1 MNRPVGSWQA
11 LAHGTSSLAEVSERD
26 WHVSSEDRL
35 WRAAVCQPEQ
45 NVVDVGRRDPLGDV
59 GARGTYVVKTA
70 TKGMV
75 LVLGGRFR
83 MGSGDFY
90 PEERPIHEV
99 VVRDLWVDEHLVTN
113 AQFRRF
119 VKATGH
125 VTLAE
130 QAPDAADF
138 PGAAAADLVPGS
150 LVFVGSKGPIPL
162 DDWTRWWAWVPGTN
176 WRHPYGPGS
185 TLDGRDL
192 HPVVHVGYED
202 AAAYAVWIGKALP
215 TESQW
220 EYAARGG
227 LDGAIYVWGA
237 EFMPKG
243 RIMANTWHGRFPW
256 ENLRT
261 HGFDRTSPVRRFA
274 PNGYGLYDVAGNV
287 WEWTTTPWVADHTT
301 TGDAPIHGC
310 CTPRTENVGEQDRRV
325 IKGGSHLCAPSYC
338 HRYRP
343 AARQGH
349 AVRSTTSHLGFR
361 CVIPA

>member
-1 MNRPVGSWQA
+1 MPGPAECSRRGQKGS
-11 LAHGTSSLAEVSERD
+11 
-26 WHVSSEDRL
+26 
-35 WRAAVCQPEQ
+35 
-45 NVVDVGRRDPLGDV
+45 LGDV
-59 GARGTYVVKTA
+59 VARGTYVVKTA

-75 LVLGGRFR
+75 LIPGGRFR

-90 PEERPIHEV
+90 PEERPIHEAAV
-99 VVRDLWVDEHLVTN
+99 SDLWVDEHPVTN

-125 VTLAE
+125 ATVAE

-138 PGAAAADLVPGS
+138 PDAAAADLVPGS

-227 LDGAIYVWGA
+227 LDGATYAWGGD
-237 EFMPKG
+237 FMPKG
-243 RIMANTWHGRFPW
+243 RLMANTWHGRFPW
-256 ENLRT
+256 ENLRP
-261 HGFDRTSPVRRFA
+261 HGFDRTSPVKRFA
-274 PNGYGLYDVAGNV
+274 PNGYGLCDSPAMS
-287 WEWTTTPWVADHTT
+287 
-301 TGDAPIHGC
+301 
-310 CTPRTENVGEQDRRV
+310 
-325 IKGGSHLCAPSYC
+325 GSG
-338 HRYRP
+338 RP
-343 AARQGH
+343 LRH
-349 AVRSTTSHLGFR
+349 AVRLAPKHRRTGSASYQGRFALVRTLVLPSLPTRGSTRSCRTQHNQSSRISLRASCLVFEAATAHKLQPFT
-361 CVIPA
+361 PHP

>member
-1 MNRPVGSWQA
+1 M
-11 LAHGTSSLAEVSERD
+11 
-26 WHVSSEDRL
+26 
-35 WRAAVCQPEQ
+35 
-45 NVVDVGRRDPLGDV
+45 GDV
-59 GARGTYVVKTA
+59 VVSGAYVVKTA

-75 LVLGGRFR
+75 LVPGGQFR

-99 VVRDLWVDEHLVTN
+99 AVSDLWVDEHPVTN

-125 VTLAE
+125 LTVAE

-176 WRHPYGPGS
+176 WRHPYGPDS

-202 AAAYAVWIGKALP
+202 AAAYAVWIGKVLP

-227 LDGAIYVWGA
+227 LDGATYAWGA
-237 EFMPKG
+237 EFMPTG

-256 ENLRT
+256 ENLRP
-261 HGFDRTSPVRRFA
+261 HGFDRTSPVKRFA

-287 WEWTTTPWVADHTT
+287 WEWTTTPWAADHTT
-301 TGDAPIHGC
+301 TGDAPIHAC
-310 CTPRTENVGEQDRRV
+310 CTPGTENIGEQDRRV
-325 IKGGSHLCAPSYC
+325 MKGGSHLCAPSYC

-349 AVRSTTSHLGFR
+349 GVRSTTSHLGFR
-361 CVIPA
+361 CVLPA